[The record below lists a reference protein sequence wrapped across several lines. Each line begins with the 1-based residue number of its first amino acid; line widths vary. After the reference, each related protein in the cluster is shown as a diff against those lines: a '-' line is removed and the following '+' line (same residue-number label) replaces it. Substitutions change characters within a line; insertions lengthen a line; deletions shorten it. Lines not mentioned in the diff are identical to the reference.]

1 MVSAIIVS
9 GSWSQ
14 STPSVGPPKRFGL
27 QELRQSCGRR
37 DGEHVWN
44 KLWNHG
50 VNHFFPFPA
59 FECKLVLS
67 MQMANDPGS
76 QEASSGAQGF
86 QCTTCG
92 VNQYISTIWKI
103 LKHKVNSLPTIKYLY
118 RGTSLTS
125 YSVFHS
131 ETTMKCINMQ
141 VSFACRWSALRP
153 CFFFFF
159 RSHIG
164 FNSVPHCPNPQMM
177 LGQQA

>member
-50 VNHFFPFPA
+50 VN
-59 FECKLVLS
+59 
-67 MQMANDPGS
+67 
-76 QEASSGAQGF
+76 
-86 QCTTCG
+86 
-92 VNQYISTIWKI
+92 QYISTIWKI
-103 LKHKVNSLPTIKYLY
+103 LKHKVNSLHTIKYLY

-153 CFFFFF
+153 CCFFF

-164 FNSVPHCPNPQMM
+164 FNSVPHCPNPQWCLDNRHNKLEK
-177 LGQQA
+177 LGHQSFNLWGLLYFPTFSAN